1 MKPNG
6 FTQSRRSAEHGFTLV
21 ELMVSLLI
29 FGMLSAAGVALLSFS
44 VRSQEAAEARL
55 GELGDLRRASAL
67 VAADLAQAAPRVH
80 RDGAGAALPA
90 FVGGGE
96 SLSLVRRGWENLDD
110 ENRSSLQ
117 KVEYRVDGGRLERI
131 AWPRVDGSTPL
142 PPAVLIEG
150 VTRLSL
156 RYRDRRGDWR
166 ARWDPGQP
174 AELPVAVEMV
184 LELGG
189 SPPIRQLFAAAP
201 GR

>member
-1 MKPNG
+1 
-6 FTQSRRSAEHGFTLV
+6 
-21 ELMVSLLI
+21 MVSLLI

-44 VRSQEAAEARL
+44 VRSQDAAEARL
-55 GELGDLRRASAL
+55 GELGDLRKASAL

-80 RDGAGAALPA
+80 RDGAGAAIPS
-90 FVGGGE
+90 FVGGN
-96 SLSLVRRGWENLDD
+96 SALSLVRRGWENLDD
-110 ENRSSLQ
+110 EKRSSLQ
-117 KVEYRVDGGRLERI
+117 KVEYRVVDGRLERI
-131 AWPRVDGSTPL
+131 AYPRVDGSAPL

-166 ARWDPGQP
+166 ASWRPGQP
-174 AELPVAVEMV
+174 TDLPVAVEMV

-189 SPPIRQLFAAAP
+189 SPPVRQLFAAAP